1 MAHSPFASMS
11 FVEFENDDKERE
23 QIKRSMHVINFVNKR
38 VLFPLE
44 KTAST
49 QVINRP
55 LKRSR
60 SAPDTVTPA
69 LRKKRVRPVQFKS
82 GKDLI
87 EVMG

>member
-1 MAHSPFASMS
+1 MS

-38 VLFPLE
+38 ALFPLE

-49 QVINRP
+49 QVIDRP

-69 LRKKRVRPVQFKS
+69 LRNMKKRVRPVQFKS
-82 GKDLI
+82 GKDLV